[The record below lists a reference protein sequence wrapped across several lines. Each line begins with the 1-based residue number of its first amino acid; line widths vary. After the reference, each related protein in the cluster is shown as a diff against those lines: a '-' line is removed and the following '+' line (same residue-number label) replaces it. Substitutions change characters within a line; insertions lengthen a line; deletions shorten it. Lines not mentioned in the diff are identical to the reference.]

1 MPTVCSITQS
11 GVHGLEDCTMKSCS
25 LFFVCAGSLFKA
37 LDATPIETLVLAGE
51 SDSAPQK

>member
-25 LFFVCAGSLFKA
+25 LFFVCVGSLFKA